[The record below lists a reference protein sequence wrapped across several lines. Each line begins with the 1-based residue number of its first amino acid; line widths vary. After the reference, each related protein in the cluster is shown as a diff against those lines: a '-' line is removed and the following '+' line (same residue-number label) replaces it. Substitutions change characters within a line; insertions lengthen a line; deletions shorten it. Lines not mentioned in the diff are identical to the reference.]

1 MSEVRK
7 VAGNIIALVTGK
19 GIRLLVSMVLG
30 VLLARYLGD
39 LHYGNW
45 TVARSLCALLT
56 ILTALGMSKIAIR
69 ECSSSPGEAGH
80 YLNTTLVLRII
91 FSLASILVA
100 VLLVYGLGYRAEIA
114 YLVFIALG
122 IYILSSLGEVFVI
135 QFRSH
140 EKMGYEAAVN
150 ISKDILLMLLVFL
163 AIYLQWGVLRIAF
176 LYLGATAAYLV
187 MSWILVAKKFSSPR
201 LSLDPTLA
209 RHLILAGIPIGLAV
223 FFNSF
228 HDVTRIIIE
237 RIIGSPAAGNY
248 SVAAL
253 PYMALESTVV
263 ISLMGAVFPLLSR
276 LHLSDR
282 LGLIGIYRRMSRYL
296 FMLSLLVALYCLFMG
311 DELILIL
318 YGKDYLDAIP
328 VLKLLGL
335 GVILMFQNYLLFN
348 AMVACGKEKM
358 FALVLG
364 LGALI
369 NGVGVILF
377 TGILS
382 RLDQTIVIGGS
393 ASGVGI
399 RLIPV
404 SGGPIAL
411 ITAQSFILVV
421 LAIILYREYGRG
433 IVFSR
438 SLSPVIAAVL
448 TGGLIRWEGVIGIP
462 IGVVLVSSAVVYGL
476 LLVILRSFDRTDR
489 DIIRDLIF
497 PPPITTSGRSEK

>member
-1 MSEVRK
+1 MSDVRR
-7 VAGNIIALVTGK
+7 VAGNTIALFMGK
-19 GIRLLVSMVLG
+19 GVRLLVSMVLG

-69 ECSSSPGEAGH
+69 ECSSRPEDTEH
-80 YLNTTLVLRII
+80 YLGTVLVLRLL
-91 FSLASILVA
+91 FSLVSILIA
-100 VLLVYGLGYRAEIA
+100 LLLVYGLGYHAEIA
-114 YLVFIALG
+114 YLVFVALG

-140 EKMGYEAAVN
+140 EKMGYEAIAN

-163 AIYLQWGVLRIAF
+163 AMYLQWGVLRIAF

-187 MSWILVAKKFSSPR
+187 LSWSLSAKKFSPPR
-201 LSLDPTLA
+201 LSLDPSLA

-228 HDVTRIIIE
+228 HDVTRVIINQ
-237 RIIGSPAAGNY
+237 IIGSSAAGNY

-253 PYMALESTVV
+253 PYLALESTVV
-263 ISLMGAVFPLLSR
+263 ISMMGAVFPLLSR

-282 LGLIGIYRRMSRYL
+282 LGLIGLYRRMSRYL
-296 FMLSLLVALYCLFMG
+296 FMLSLLVALYCLFLG

-318 YGKDYLDAIP
+318 YGNDYLNAIP

-335 GVILMFQNYLLFN
+335 GVVLMFQNYLLFN

-358 FALVLG
+358 FALVMG
-364 LGALI
+364 LGAVI
-369 NGVGVILF
+369 NVLGVILF

-393 ASGVGI
+393 TAGVGI

-404 SGGPIAL
+404 TGGPLAL
-411 ITAQSFILVV
+411 ISAHIFIMVV
-421 LAIILYREYGRG
+421 LSIIIHREYGRG
-433 IVFSR
+433 IILSR
-438 SLSPVIAAVL
+438 FINPVIAAGL
-448 TGGLIRWEGVIGIP
+448 TGGLIRWEGVIDIP
-462 IGVVLVSSAVVYGL
+462 IGVILVSGAVVYGL
-476 LLVILRSFDRTDR
+476 LLVALRSFDRTDR
-489 DIIRDLIF
+489 DIFKSILF
-497 PPPITTSGRSEK
+497 AGQK

>member
-1 MSEVRK
+1 MSDVRR
-7 VAGNIIALVTGK
+7 VAGNTIALFMGK
-19 GIRLLVSMVLG
+19 GVRLLVSMVLG

-69 ECSSSPGEAGH
+69 ECSSHPGDAGH
-80 YLNTTLVLRII
+80 YMGTILVLRTI

-100 VLLVYGLGYRAEIA
+100 LLLVYGLGYHAEIA

-140 EKMGYEAAVN
+140 EKMGYEAVIN
-150 ISKDILLMLLVFL
+150 ISKDILLMLLVLL
-163 AIYLQWGVLRIAF
+163 AIYLKWGVLRIAF

-187 MSWILVAKKFSSPR
+187 LSWIITAKKFSPPQ
-201 LSLDPTLA
+201 LSLDRPLA
-209 RHLILAGIPIGLAV
+209 RYLILAGIPIGLAV

-228 HDVTRIIIE
+228 HDVTKIIIE
-237 RIIGSPAAGNY
+237 QLIGSPAAGNY
-248 SVAAL
+248 GVAAL
-253 PYMALESTVV
+253 PYQALESTVV

-276 LHLSDR
+276 LHLSDHG
-282 LGLIGIYRRMSRYL
+282 GLIGLYRRMSRYL
-296 FMLSLLVALYCLFMG
+296 FMLSLIVALYCFFLG
-311 DELILIL
+311 DELIMIL

-358 FALVLG
+358 FALVIG
-364 LGALI
+364 LGAVI
-369 NGVGVILF
+369 NGLGVIVF
-377 TGILS
+377 TGFLS

-393 ASGVGI
+393 TEGVGI

-404 SGGPIAL
+404 TGGPIAL
-411 ITAQSFILVV
+411 LIAQSFILVV
-421 LAIILYREYGRG
+421 MTVILRREYGRG
-433 IVFSR
+433 ILFSR
-438 SLSPVIAAVL
+438 VLSPTVAAIL
-448 TGGLIRWEGVIGIP
+448 TGGLIRWEGVINIP
-462 IGVVLVSSAVVYGL
+462 LGVILVSSAVVYGL
-476 LLVILRSFDRTDR
+476 LLIVLRSFDRTDR
-489 DIIRDLIF
+489 EILNHIF
-497 PPPITTSGRSEK
+497 SAPIKLREGPEK

>member
-1 MSEVRK
+1 MSEVRR

-19 GIRLLVSMVLG
+19 GIRLLVSLVLG

-56 ILTALGMSKIAIR
+56 ILTGLGMSKIAIR
-69 ECSSSPGEAGH
+69 ECSSRPDEAGR
-80 YLNTTLVLRII
+80 YLNTILVLRLI

-100 VLLVYGLGYRAEIA
+100 LLLVYGLGYRAEIA
-114 YLVFIALG
+114 YLVFVALG

-140 EKMGYEAAVN
+140 EKMGYEAVVN
-150 ISKDILLMLLVFL
+150 ISKDIFLMLLVLL

-176 LYLGATAAYLV
+176 LYLGATVFYLV
-187 MSWILVAKKFSSPR
+187 ISWIMVAKKFSSPR
-201 LSLDPTLA
+201 LSLDPPLA
-209 RHLILAGIPIGLAV
+209 RHLVLAGIPIGLAV

-228 HDVTRIIIE
+228 HDVTRIIVE
-237 RIIGSPAAGNY
+237 KTIGASAAGNY

-263 ISLMGAVFPLLSR
+263 ISLMGAIFPLLSR

-282 LGLIGIYRRMSRYL
+282 LGLIGLYRRMSRYL
-296 FMLSLLVALYCLFMG
+296 FMLSLLVALYCLFLG

-318 YGKDYLDAIP
+318 YGKDYLNAIP
-328 VLKLLGL
+328 VLKILGL
-335 GVILMFQNYLLFN
+335 GVVLMFQNYLLFN
-348 AMVACGKEKM
+348 AMVACGKEKI

-369 NGVGVILF
+369 NGLGVILF

-404 SGGPIAL
+404 TGGPIAL
-411 ITAQSFILVV
+411 IMAQIFILVV
-421 LAIILYREYGRG
+421 LSIILRREYKRG
-433 IVFSR
+433 IIFSR
-438 SLSPVIAAVL
+438 FYGPVVAAVL
-448 TGGLIRWEGVIGIP
+448 TGGLIRWEGVISIP
-462 IGVVLVSSAVVYGL
+462 IGAILISSAVVYGL
-476 LLVILRSFDRTDR
+476 LLVVLRSFDRTDL
-489 DIIRDLIF
+489 DIFKTLI
-497 PPPITTSGRSEK
+497 SANQK